1 MTVRETPEEEVT
13 LAKLLS
19 SSQQLDE
26 LRERI
31 AEVVDLGQV
40 AAVLGWDQE
49 TMMPP
54 KGAEYRATQQA
65 TLHGLLHER
74 LTDPRIGELLKDLEQ
89 PDAQAAL
96 SDVDRAIVRV
106 VRRDYDR
113 ATKIPEKLVKD
124 LAIATTRGVESWRK
138 ARSESRWDIF
148 APDLRQIVD
157 LKRQEAAC
165 IGYKEH
171 PYDALL
177 DEFEPGTTTAQLR
190 PLFDRLRRETVAL
203 LARIDRSP
211 RRPDRS
217 VIEQPYDQDGQKA
230 FGEFILRQ
238 MGFDFEAGREDV
250 SAHPFTTSFGP
261 TDVRIT
267 TRYDANDLAV
277 ALYAT
282 IHEGGHALY
291 DQGIPAAFARNGL
304 GECSSLGIHESQSR
318 LWENFIGRS
327 LPFWQFALPK
337 LGEIF
342 PAQVDNASPE
352 SMYGAVNR
360 VERSLIRVEADE
372 VTYNLHI
379 ILRFELELGLIA
391 REIDVDDLPRLWK
404 EKMRDDLGVEVPN
417 DALGVLQDT
426 HWGAGLIGYFPTYSL
441 GNLYAAQL
449 WATIRRDVP
458 DLDARLAQGDFRV
471 VLSWLREKI
480 HRFGRMYTPSE
491 LILRA
496 TGEPLNP
503 DYLVRYLSDKYGAL
517 YPPA

>member
-1 MTVRETPEEEVT
+1 MT
-13 LAKLLS
+13 LAKVVAS
-19 SSQQLDE
+19 NQQLDE
-26 LRERI
+26 LRERV
-31 AEVVDLGQV
+31 AEIVDLGQA

-65 TLHGLLHER
+65 TLHGVIHER
-74 LTDPRIGELLKDLEQ
+74 LTSPRIGELLDHLER
-89 PDAQAAL
+89 PDTQSTL
-96 SDVDRAIVRV
+96 TEVDRAIVRV

-113 ATKIPEKLVKD
+113 ATRIPESIVKE

-148 APDLRQIVD
+148 APDLRRIVD
-157 LKRQEAAC
+157 LKRQEASC
-165 IGYKEH
+165 IGYTDH

-177 DEFEPGTTTAQLR
+177 DQYEPGATTAQLK
-190 PLFDRLRRETVAL
+190 PLFDRLRGETVAL

-217 VIEQPYDQDGQKA
+217 VIEQTYDQAGQKA
-230 FGEFILRQ
+230 FGEFILRK
-238 MGFDFEAGREDV
+238 MGFDFEAGREDT

-304 GECSSLGIHESQSR
+304 GECASLGIHESQSR
-318 LWENFIGRS
+318 MWENFIGRG

-342 PAQVDNASPE
+342 PAQVINASPE
-352 SMYGAVNR
+352 LMYGAVNR
-360 VERSLIRVEADE
+360 VARSLIRVEADE

-379 ILRFELELGLIA
+379 ILRFELETRLIA
-391 REIDVDDLPRLWK
+391 SEIDVDDLPRLWNQ
-404 EKMRDDLGVEVPN
+404 KMRDDLGVEVPN

-426 HWGAGLIGYFPTYSL
+426 HWGAGLLGYFPTYAL

-458 DLDARLAQGDFRV
+458 DLDARLAQGDFNV
-471 VLSWLREKI
+471 VLGWLRQRI
-480 HRFGRMYTPSE
+480 HRFGRMYRPSE
-491 LILRA
+491 LIQRA

-503 DYLVRYLSDKYGAL
+503 DYLIRYLNDKYGTM